1 YTQYCQKYWPR
12 PSNYVIQVFQSPPWT
27 QVYTIKPLGM
37 QTASTNIG
45 ERMGRSQELSDSKRG
60 PVIGG
65 HLGNKSIRDISWLLN
80 IPRSTVSG
88 IIRKWKH
95 LGTTAIQ
102 PPSGRPRHMTGR
114 GQRMLKRT
122 VRRSRQLSAESIA
135 KDLQTWCGL
144 QMSPTTV
151 RRELHGMGF
160 HGRAAAS
167 KPSITKCNAKRRMSW
182 CKARRH
188 WTLEQWRRSKSD
200 QSRFSVWQS
209 NGYVWV

>member
-1 YTQYCQKYWPR
+1 VYILFCQKYWASP
-12 PSNYVIQVFQSPPWT
+12 PNHVIQVFQSPPWS

-88 IIRKWKH
+88 IITKWKQ
-95 LGTTAIQ
+95 LGTTATQ
-102 PPSGRPRHMTGR
+102 PPGGRPCHMTGR
-114 GQRMLKRT
+114 GQGMLKRT
-122 VRRSRQLSAESIA
+122 VRRSHQLSAESIA

-160 HGRAAAS
+160 HGRAAPS
-167 KPSITKCNAKRRMSW
+167 KPSITKCNAKCQMLW
-182 CKARRH
+182 CKARCH
-188 WTLEQWRRSKSD
+188 WTL
-200 QSRFSVWQS
+200 
-209 NGYVWV
+209 